1 MRRFGLDFGNK
12 YLGVAFSE
20 NNVTLPMAPL
30 IAKNWNVLLAELTKL
45 VAINFVEEIVLGLP
59 LSVDGS
65 NNTSSQKVKE
75 FGTLLEKR
83 LKLPVHL
90 VDESFSSKEALK
102 RSIDLGMSEKSRRHL
117 DSLAAVVILE
127 RFLLNS

>member
-30 IAKNWNVLLAELTKL
+30 ITKNWNVLLAELTKL

-83 LKLPVHL
+83 LKLPVYL

>member
-1 MRRFGLDFGNK
+1 
-12 YLGVAFSE
+12 
-20 NNVTLPMAPL
+20 
-30 IAKNWNVLLAELTKL
+30 VLLAELTKL